1 MTSKTWVLP
10 FPPNLHFFF
19 FSETAYFKVVFLSEN
34 NEHRLKQ
41 TKYFYH
47 RFIHPIL
54 ITDKKILLI
63 QSCDL
68 YYPFKEREEN
78 EYIWPCNFYWFK
90 SLHYLKMLFWSKGLW
105 ADSKVKIQQL
115 SSSQV
120 WLKLDQW
127 FEVHNLKSL
136 QADTSQKMFRKAQVS

>member
-1 MTSKTWVLP
+1 MPSILKYDIDLSLTFSHQ
-10 FPPNLHFFF
+10 FAFFF
-19 FSETAYFKVVFLSEN
+19 IPETAYFKVVFLSEN

-78 EYIWPCNFYWFK
+78 EYI
-90 SLHYLKMLFWSKGLW
+90 
-105 ADSKVKIQQL
+105 
-115 SSSQV
+115 
-120 WLKLDQW
+120 
-127 FEVHNLKSL
+127 
-136 QADTSQKMFRKAQVS
+136 